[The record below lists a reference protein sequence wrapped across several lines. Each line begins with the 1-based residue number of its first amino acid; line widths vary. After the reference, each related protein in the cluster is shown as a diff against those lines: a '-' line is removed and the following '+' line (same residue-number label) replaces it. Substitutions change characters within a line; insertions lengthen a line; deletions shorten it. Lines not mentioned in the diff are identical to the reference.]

1 MPARN
6 ASRLE
11 VAPVAEFVRI
21 DPAGKTTDELL
32 VEIAHAVNKTH
43 DCVHRG
49 QAEQAARDQEA
60 AEKRHQMANTIAS
73 TQGSVRSLF
82 KRLGKLETT
91 QGLDSTRI
99 DKLAKMFG
107 AEKAPKGQK
116 PPKGRG
122 IVGWS
127 GWQMVGASSGIL
139 VIYKIVIPLLEPV
152 FRAIHHAIMAVS

>member
-1 MPARN
+1 M
-6 ASRLE
+6 
-11 VAPVAEFVRI
+11 AEFVHI

-49 QAEQAARDQEA
+49 QAEQAQRDQEA
-60 AEKRHQMANTIAS
+60 SEKRHQMANALAS
-73 TQGSVRSLF
+73 VQGSVRSLF
-82 KRLGKLETT
+82 GKVGKLETT
-91 QGLDSTRI
+91 QEVDSGRI

-127 GWQMVGASSGIL
+127 GWQMVGASSGVL
-139 VIYKIVIPLLEPV
+139 LLYKIVVPLLEPL
-152 FRAIHHAIMAVS
+152 FRAIHHAIMAAG